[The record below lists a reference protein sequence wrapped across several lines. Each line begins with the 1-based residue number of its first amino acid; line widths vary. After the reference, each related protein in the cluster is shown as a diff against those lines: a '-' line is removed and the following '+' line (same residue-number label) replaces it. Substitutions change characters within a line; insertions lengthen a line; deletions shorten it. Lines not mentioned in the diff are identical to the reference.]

1 VSLIFG
7 AVGGF
12 AAGYLTRSAPAA
24 QAREF
29 YVFTSV
35 LPFNDTI
42 VGLPHDVFVPDRI
55 VVNRGDTVTIRFYN
69 TEDEPE
75 RHTFTMDA
83 PYSLNV
89 DLNWNEN
96 HTFPA
101 FTAGTSG
108 VFTYRCN
115 FHLPSMIGEFVVIG

>member
-1 VSLIFG
+1 MSLIFG

-55 VVNRGDTVTIRFYN
+55 VVNRGEAVKIPFYN
-69 TEDEPE
+69 TEDETGARAFPL
-75 RHTFTMDA
+75 DA
-83 PYSLNV
+83 PAALNG
-89 DLNWNEN
+89 DR
-96 HTFPA
+96 A
-101 FTAGTSG
+101 
-108 VFTYRCN
+108 
-115 FHLPSMIGEFVVIG
+115 